1 KLIVW
6 GQTRDIALKQLK
18 QALTQYHVRGV
29 TTNIGYLH
37 SIISQPAFADI
48 ELDTGFLV
56 THQQGISE
64 QQNVSDSIWLTL
76 AAVTRWND

>member
-1 KLIVW
+1 MIIKVIVL
-6 GQTRDIALKQLK
+6 GQSRDIALNQIK
-18 QALTQYHVRGV
+18 QALNQYHVRGV

-56 THQQGISE
+56 THQQGI
-64 QQNVSDSIWLTL
+64 
-76 AAVTRWND
+76 

>member
-1 KLIVW
+1 
-6 GQTRDIALKQLK
+6 KQLK
-18 QALTQYHVRGV
+18 RALTQYHVRGV

-56 THQQGISE
+56 THQQSINE
-64 QQNVSDSIWLTL
+64 QQSVLDSIWLTL
-76 AAVTRWND
+76 AAVALLDVLPSKT